1 MKSKAK
7 AGGLLGFWWILPN
20 GLLDSLQAEQVDK
33 ANQILAKWFFCA
45 LSKVC
50 HWPTVRDQRADR
62 GWAQRPL
69 EEPIVSCA
77 LGKLYNKD
85 AIIEYRIDKTA
96 YGDGEAICRH
106 IRSLK
111 VDYPVL

>member
-1 MKSKAK
+1 MV
-7 AGGLLGFWWILPN
+7 LL
-20 GLLDSLQAEQVDK
+20 
-33 ANQILAKWFFCA
+33 CA
-45 LSKVC
+45 LKGMSLANC
-50 HWPTVRDQRADR
+50 TRPDRIAER

-85 AIIEYRIDKTA
+85 AILEYLIDKTV

-111 VDYPVL
+111 VGYLVL

>member
-1 MKSKAK
+1 
-7 AGGLLGFWWILPN
+7 
-20 GLLDSLQAEQVDK
+20 VDK

-50 HWPTVRDQRADR
+50 HWPTVRDQIADS
-62 GWAQRPL
+62 GLAQRPL

-85 AIIEYRIDKTA
+85 ALLGYLIDKTV

-111 VDYPVL
+111 VDYLML